1 MRTRLSLGS
10 GAINAGAH
18 SGIRVRG
25 EGQVLRATL
34 KRPTVM
40 TAGRITMPFGVL
52 VRAAGDTIER
62 LSTISSRQLG
72 RRALFVVVNL
82 MVATIVMALPFMASA
97 AARPTQASQFSA
109 PTGSTSL
116 APVEGGPLL
125 SRAAPQARGTTISAA
140 RNPLTVQ
147 SQAAP
152 ATSEYTLSASDTL
165 WTIANYYGLSAETIA
180 FANGITDP
188 YHLDLGR
195 RIVIPPSQG
204 ALYTVANGDTVDSV
218 AARFKVDAGEIKTYN
233 RLYFEES
240 NFAPG
245 QSIFVP
251 NATLPSL
258 PPPAAAASAAAAAA
272 ASVITRPSGTAP
284 TAGAAGYLAWPVAG
298 YLSQYMWAGHT
309 GVDIAAPFGSGLA
322 SGLNGVISE
331 NGWVAVGGLHICVK
345 SGNLDECFYHMSAAL
360 YPVGTE
366 VTVGQVI
373 GAIGL
378 SGVTTGPHVHWETR
392 IAGRFVNPL
401 TVQP

>member
-1 MRTRLSLGS
+1 
-10 GAINAGAH
+10 
-18 SGIRVRG
+18 
-25 EGQVLRATL
+25 
-34 KRPTVM
+34 M
-40 TAGRITMPFGVL
+40 TAGRITMPFGGL

-62 LSTISSRQLG
+62 LSTISPRHLG

-82 MVATIVMALPFMASA
+82 TVAAIVMALPFMASA

-116 APVEGGPLL
+116 APVDGGPLL
-125 SRAAPQARGTTISAA
+125 SRAATQARGGTISAA

-152 ATSEYTLSASDTL
+152 ATSAYTLSASDTL

-188 YHLDLGR
+188 YHLQNGR

-204 ALYTVANGDTVDSV
+204 ALYTVANGDSVASV
-218 AARFKVDAGEIKTYN
+218 AARFKVDPSVIQSYN

-251 NATLPSL
+251 DATLPNL
-258 PPPAAAASAAAAAA
+258 PPPPEATGTTGTVV
-272 ASVITRPSGTAP
+272 SVIARPSVTAPAAGTA
-284 TAGAAGYLAWPVAG
+284 GYVAWPVSG
-298 YLSQYMWAGHT
+298 VITQYMWAGHT
-309 GVDIAAPFGSGLA
+309 GVDIAAPYGSGLI

-345 SGNLDECFYHMSAAL
+345 SGTLDECFYHMSAAL

-366 VTVGQVI
+366 VTIGQVI

-378 SGVTTGPHVHWETR
+378 TGVTTGPHVHWETR